1 MKTRLLGGIVALVL
15 AIVGTLLL
23 VSYVQGSE
31 ARAQEDLKPVE
42 VLVLQEQ
49 VPKGAD
55 LEAIKAAVKLTS
67 LPTAS
72 VPNGALKS
80 LEGLNGKV
88 ASVELLP
95 GEPLLGVRLVDP
107 ESLSAP
113 GSVPVPE
120 GMQEISVQ
128 LEAERVVGGRISAGD
143 TVGIVVL
150 FDKGAVK
157 ETPDIESGQQVF
169 HKVLVTS
176 VQRSLPKSSTKAST
190 ETDPA
195 EQANTQL
202 PTGQIM
208 VTFARNDADSAKI
221 AFGAHF
227 GSLWLTKEPAT
238 ATEGAPVVVKK
249 PELYR

>member
-31 ARAQEDLKPVE
+31 ARAQENLKPVE
-42 VLVLQEQ
+42 VLVVQEQ
-49 VPKGAD
+49 VPQGSD
-55 LEAIKAAVKLTS
+55 LEKIKSAVKLTS
-67 LPTAS
+67 LPSAS

-80 LEGLNGKV
+80 LDGLNGKV
-88 ASVELLP
+88 AAVELLP
-95 GEPLLGVRLVDP
+95 GEPLLGVRLADP
-107 ESLSAP
+107 DSLSAP
-113 GSVPVPE
+113 GSVPVPK

-128 LEAERVVGGRISAGD
+128 LEAQRVVGGRIAAGD

-157 ETPDIESGQQVF
+157 DAPDVESGQQVF

-176 VQRSLPKSSTKAST
+176 VQRSLPKATTNAST
-190 ETDPA
+190 EKDPA
-195 EQANTQL
+195 EQANTEL
-202 PTGQIM
+202 PTGQMI
-208 VTFARNDADSAKI
+208 VTFARNDSDSAKI

-227 GSLWLTKEPAT
+227 GSLWLTKEPLT